1 MKEGDIIDLIVVIP
15 QKKRNEGWKWWKN
28 SGIGKDREDGC
39 GERGG
44 KKLTFW
50 EDSNGRFLMRS
61 QECRTGGSECVL
73 VCVCVCLP
81 DRPDR
86 NP

>member
-15 QKKRNEGWKWWKN
+15 QKRRNGGWKWWKN
-28 SGIGKDREDGC
+28 RGIGKDREDGC
-39 GERGG
+39 AERGG
-44 KKLTFW
+44 KKLTVW
-50 EDSNGRFLMRS
+50 EDSNCCFFMRS
-61 QECRTGGSECVL
+61 QECRTGGSECVY
-73 VCVCVCLP
+73 VCVCLP